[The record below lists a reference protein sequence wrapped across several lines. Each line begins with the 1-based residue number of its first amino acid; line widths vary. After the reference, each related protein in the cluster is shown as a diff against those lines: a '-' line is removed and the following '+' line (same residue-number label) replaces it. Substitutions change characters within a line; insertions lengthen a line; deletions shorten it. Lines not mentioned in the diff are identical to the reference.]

1 MIINELTQCSRSLLI
16 AFIVVCFHV
25 GHNPNQPWSGSE
37 ETGDNT
43 ESLQMDIADE
53 FPDLFLFSWYLMIT
67 LQNQTT
73 AVLITKVLP
82 CLFGLV
88 LFIPKRSL

>member
-1 MIINELTQCSRSLLI
+1 M
-16 AFIVVCFHV
+16 VCFHV
-25 GHNPNQPWSGSE
+25 GHNPNQLWSGSE

-53 FPDLFLFSWYLMIT
+53 FPDLFLFSWHLMIA

-73 AVLITKVLP
+73 AVLIIKVLP
-82 CLFGLV
+82 CLFGFGFFSQKKFV
-88 LFIPKRSL
+88 EPRFSVY